1 MKFLFT
7 EFKEGLIIAF
17 NALRANMLRAVLT
30 TLGIVIGITTV
41 TIMGWLV
48 EGLNNAFLDSLSTL
62 GTDVIYVDK
71 FDWSGGG
78 KWMLYRN
85 RKNIT
90 VQQCDML
97 RSQLTTAAAVVPEMQ
112 RFGSTLS
119 YRDNSVSSEQVM
131 GTTDEYMMISGNTV
145 ESGRFFSQVE
155 SNDGR
160 DVVVIG
166 SDIAQNLFPNQ
177 TAIGNTI
184 EVDRT
189 PYQIVGVFAK
199 QGGLFGI
206 FSSDNLAIIPVKA
219 FQRRYGN
226 LVRAIAAVKARDPND
241 VDNTKYEVLGAM
253 RKVRGLRP
261 NSLDDFSLNQQ
272 QQFVDQTAAIRNG
285 IYAAGLAIAALSL
298 LVGGIGIMNI
308 MFVSVTER
316 TKEIGIRKALGAR
329 RRMILFQFLV
339 EAAVLCLVGGL
350 IGLGLASG
358 IAPAIKYGFDV
369 SFLPVFIPPLF
380 IVLSLSVSIT
390 VGLVAGFIPA
400 FRASRLDPVD
410 SLRYE

>member
-90 VQQCDML
+90 IQQCDML